1 MKKVNIFP
9 DKKDTSLCKGNVN
22 LMIYLSRRKRVD
34 TKRVLCSMRL
44 TRLHKF
50 LHFTNRVCFLDRPE
64 MRTQLFL
71 CVLSLCPFLALT
83 HFLLSVSRENLF
95 KIVDENDEDDEQKRH
110 DRDMVCFKFLKGLIC
125 LGNIQ
130 DARGFLVGRVS
141 MHYSDYLNVALIR
154 KLIQETSE
162 PDVASEYRGKIFE
175 FLCSIPQTLLWF
187 FRTDHP
193 DLSHSDAVQ
202 EMNRS
207 MSEVSQKNGFNF
219 VHLVVEDSGKVDIV
233 SFVDRTF
240 PLAAHGSFNQSQC
253 LICQMSF
260 DISSVV
266 RILPCCSARCIDS
279 NDANCVCHD
288 CLVGWGTRCN
298 AEDPSNRFE
307 RGTHVPCPNCRNQ
320 FPFFSPNP

>member
-1 MKKVNIFP
+1 
-9 DKKDTSLCKGNVN
+9 L
-22 LMIYLSRRKRVD
+22 
-34 TKRVLCSMRL
+34 
-44 TRLHKF
+44 
-50 LHFTNRVCFLDRPE
+50 
-64 MRTQLFL
+64 
-71 CVLSLCPFLALT
+71 
-83 HFLLSVSRENLF
+83 
-95 KIVDENDEDDEQKRH
+95 DENDGDDEQNRH

-130 DARGFLVGRVS
+130 NARGFLFGRVS
-141 MHYSDYLNVALIR
+141 ESYSDILNIYLIR

-162 PDVASEYRGKIFE
+162 PDMAYEDRMRMFE
-175 FLCSIPQTLLWF
+175 FLCSGPQTLLWF

-202 EMNRS
+202 EMNRF

-253 LICQMSF
+253 LICQILF

-266 RILPCCSARCIDS
+266 RIFPCCSARCIDS
-279 NDANCVCHD
+279 NDVNCVCHD

-298 AEDPSNRFE
+298 EEDRSNRFE
-307 RGTHVPCPNCRNQ
+307 RGTHVTCPNCRHQ